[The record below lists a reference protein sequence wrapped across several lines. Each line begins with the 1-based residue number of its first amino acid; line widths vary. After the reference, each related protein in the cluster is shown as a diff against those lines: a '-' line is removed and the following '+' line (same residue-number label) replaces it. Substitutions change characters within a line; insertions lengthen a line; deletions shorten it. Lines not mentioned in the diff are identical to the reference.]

1 MKLKKIIL
9 SLMAITVLS
18 LSLTGCFLFNANN
31 SITMVQAP
39 LAEYEQGSAQTLSF
53 SVKVLYDSKE
63 YLLTYPDENLEVTG
77 FSTANTGS
85 FEATIKYIPAG
96 DKLVIKFG
104 YKVVSAQA
112 SGLNGSGTAA
122 DPYKLASAR
131 DFYTMVTDATY
142 TGNEYYEMTSDIDFS
157 VLSTEQMQ
165 TYADKLVE
173 RAFNFTGTLD
183 GKDFTILNLT
193 VAESKTQNATGLF
206 YEIAPAQGTTVIF
219 KNINFSN
226 CTIAS
231 NSAAGA
237 GLLGMGKGY
246 GAADQEALKTTHGSV
261 VVENVNMDQCTV
273 RGQKNASLYIGL
285 PAGLNIT
292 FKNCTV
298 TNTCSVMTS
307 GYGAGTF
314 VGSGATMAYIS
325 NNAAP
330 SKTLLSFDNC
340 VSSAKI
346 TASSIAH
353 GFLGNYTQHSCYTTE
368 RKNGSKFT
376 GSIYHSYVETS
387 DVNANYNSGAKTIM
401 PDVEN
406 TAADNYTI
414 YYKEAAATGTG
425 YKAVNAI
432 KDISGFDASGAFA
445 AGNKGNVLSIAAVEG
460 ASKYVFS
467 YYFYR
472 TGTGAGSYTS
482 AFGNSEI
489 VDASRAVNGKISTST
504 LRFYQKVYDDANE
517 NYTAEETVDGNLCMK
532 GAIKIV
538 NMSNSENQKSIVYTV
553 MALDANGNVIAS
565 ATCTPVADYV
575 ARNY

>member
-142 TGNEYYEMTSDIDFS
+142 IGSEYYEMTSDIDFS

-206 YEIAPAQGTTVIF
+206 YEIAPAQGTTVTF

-346 TASSIAH
+346 TASSLAH

-376 GSIYHSYVETS
+376 GIIYSITKSLTQ
-387 DVNANYNSGAKTIM
+387 DADAQTIM

-406 TAADNYTI
+406 TSADNYTI
-414 YYKEAAATGTG
+414 NYQGAAATGTG

-445 AGNKGNVLSIAAVEG
+445 AENKGNVLSIATVEG

-482 AFGNSEI
+482 SFGNSEI
-489 VDASRAVNGKISTST
+489 VDAASAVNGKISTSI

-538 NMSNSENQKSIVYTV
+538 NMKTTDTFKELEYTV

-565 ATCTPVADYV
+565 ATCKKVKTDYV